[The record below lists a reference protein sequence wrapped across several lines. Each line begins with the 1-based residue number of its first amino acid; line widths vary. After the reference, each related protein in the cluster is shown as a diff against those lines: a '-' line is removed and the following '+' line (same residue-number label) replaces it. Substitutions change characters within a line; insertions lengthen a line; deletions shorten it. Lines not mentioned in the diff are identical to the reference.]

1 MPDDFALGDG
11 GFAKIYGDRLADS
24 SLLECAVATRWC
36 FLYMLA
42 RADSEGR
49 FRCATVRGLTGAAA
63 VTLEE
68 AEHAIAELEAPDPD
82 STTPDEGGRRI
93 VRIPGGWRIVAKAKY
108 RDFRTRRQID
118 AAQRQ
123 RERRERL
130 GGEST
135 TGERDMSRVSHDV
148 TVTCTPEAR
157 GQRTTDLSIN
167 QSGRRFRER
176 STARRASR
184 TSERSWRWS
193 GSSRKRPAR
202 IRTRS

>member
-49 FRCATVRGLTGAAA
+49 FRCATVRGLTRAAA

-82 STTPDEGGRRI
+82 STTPED
-93 VRIPGGWRIVAKAKY
+93 
-108 RDFRTRRQID
+108 
-118 AAQRQ
+118 
-123 RERRERL
+123 
-130 GGEST
+130 
-135 TGERDMSRVSHDV
+135 
-148 TVTCTPEAR
+148 
-157 GQRTTDLSIN
+157 
-167 QSGRRFRER
+167 
-176 STARRASR
+176 
-184 TSERSWRWS
+184 
-193 GSSRKRPAR
+193 RK
-202 IRTRS
+202 SVV